1 MSEAS
6 AESVRKQF
14 AFRREILEII
24 VNGRSALDAVQGF
37 EITSVED
44 ADRFIRSYGYD
55 FDNSIERA
63 EAYGN
68 FHESLN
74 FIRRHFLYPE
84 NLEGLRLEVPRK
96 ILEIVDIR
104 ELFLMASLNH
114 ASQTKDRQG
123 LLLRN
128 WACAI
133 LKVMHTVAHIDQ
145 DIRSSYFA
153 DVQQQILD
161 RYYRL
166 IHRDVDGGLYLS
178 LREGDADRV
187 PLVAFEVKPKKARDS
202 ILIKLLHKP
211 ENVAE
216 DIFDR
221 VGIRFVT
228 HSRLDALRVVR
239 FLTDHMA
246 ITSPNIKPSRSR
258 NSLIDMKRFQEELER
273 TLPLLQAGQISP
285 ADVEASLEEACAYVA
300 PTISAENPH
309 TSEHYRSLQFTVRQL
324 IKLKNPIFDEVREL
338 KNRVRTSQVDEE
350 VARTIDRIDLRYVN
364 REVRFFYPYEVQVVD
379 QRSFEENE
387 RGRSAHSEY
396 KRSQKNTAMR
406 RVLGQ
411 LMEGNP

>member
-1 MSEAS
+1 MADVSTDFL
-6 AESVRKQF
+6 RKQYT
-14 AFRREILEII
+14 FRWDVFEII

-37 EITSVED
+37 EIDSIDD

-55 FDNSIERA
+55 FDNAIERA

-84 NLEGLRLEVPRK
+84 NADGVKIEVPRK
-96 ILEIVDIR
+96 ILEVVDIR
-104 ELFLMASLNH
+104 DLFLMASLNYP
-114 ASQTKDRQG
+114 SQGSDKQSAT
-123 LLLRN
+123 LRS

-133 LKVMHTVAHIDQ
+133 LKIMHTVAHIDQ
-145 DIRSSYFA
+145 DIRTSYFA

-166 IHRDVDGGLYLS
+166 IHRDSEGGLYLAI
-178 LREGDADRV
+178 REGDVDRV

-221 VGIRFVT
+221 VGLRFVT
-228 HSRLDALRVVR
+228 RSRLDAIRVVR
-239 FLTDHMA
+239 FLTDTMA

-258 NSLIDMKRFQEELER
+258 NSLVDIACFHRELDVLMPQVIAGSLAAEELEKR
-273 TLPLLQAGQISP
+273 
-285 ADVEASLEEACAYVA
+285 LEDACQVA
-300 PTISAENPH
+300 PPGKSAENAH
-309 TSEHYRSLQFTVRQL
+309 SSEHYRALQFTVRQL
-324 IKLKNPIFDEVREL
+324 IKLKNPIFDDVKDL
-338 KNRVRTSQVDEE
+338 KSKVRTSQVDED
-350 VARTIDRIDLRYVN
+350 VAKTIDRIDLRYVN
-364 REVRFFYPYEVQVVD
+364 REVRFFYPYEVQIVD
-379 QRSFEENE
+379 QLSFEENE

-396 KRSQKNTAMR
+396 KRAQKNTALR
-406 RVLGQ
+406 RVMGA
-411 LMEGNP
+411 LMDGAR